1 MKRTREE
8 SAAPAKAP
16 APRKAAPR
24 KAAAGKPA
32 AKKVVVKVQREDWV
46 RAGMRILARSGVD
59 AVLIPP
65 LATELGVT
73 KGSFY
78 WHFGSRDELLLA
90 LVDAGSSTPRCA

>member
-8 SAAPAKAP
+8 PAEAAPPAKKRAPAAAAKRAKAAPAKTAP
-16 APRKAAPR
+16 AL
-24 KAAAGKPA
+24 
-32 AKKVVVKVQREDWV
+32 QRADWV

-78 WHFGSRDELLLA
+78 WHFASRDELLLA
-90 LVDAGSSTPRCA
+90 LVDE